1 MKKFVVETYY
11 TCSFKTI
18 HTLDELNE
26 GVLENLDTRSDGDVE
41 VIEVKLNNRKTKKLG
56 DSLDVSKKIQKKKK
70 R

>member
-26 GVLENLDTRSDGDVE
+26 GVLESSDTRSYGDAE
-41 VIEVKLNNRKTKKLG
+41 VIE
-56 DSLDVSKKIQKKKK
+56 
-70 R
+70 